1 MQRTLLALALIVTA
15 GASYA
20 QTMPGN
26 EPRDPYG
33 RPLIGRNDWVR
44 QPGDQPGSRSGM
56 PANANM
62 NTNAYGGATVTT
74 APSAQPGYAQ
84 PGYAQQPASAGMSA
98 NANMN
103 TNANANMATTPS
115 AQPGYAQP
123 GYAQPQPGYAPQPSY
138 GQPQAT
144 PAYQTGPRQAA
155 FKDEYGFRYDSE
167 GNRLDA
173 RGNVISP
180 QTR

>member
-1 MQRTLLALALIVTA
+1 
-15 GASYA
+15 
-20 QTMPGN
+20 
-26 EPRDPYG
+26 
-33 RPLIGRNDWVR
+33 
-44 QPGDQPGSRSGM
+44 M

-62 NTNAYGGATVTT
+62 NANTYSGATVTT
-74 APSAQPGYAQ
+74 APSAQPRYAQ
-84 PGYAQQPASAGMSA
+84 PGYAQQPAAAGMSA

-103 TNANANMATTPS
+103 TNTNANMATAPS
-115 AQPGYAQP
+115 AQP

-138 GQPQAT
+138 GQPQAM